1 MLKGS
6 IYITYDMNLCLAN
19 LNNCKTI
26 VIADEVDM
34 YNIPGKIGG
43 SLLVPPYQAL
53 MAVIDGDEEKFRNE
67 YLQYL
72 SVDPTVNKFINI
84 ILQALLA
91 GTNII
96 FLMDREGP
104 TKFDMVLKEY
114 FMISY
119 GIILGDDSTQFQ
131 YDINYIP
138 VIFNKLYTEDDFT
151 PQSYLENFP
160 LDIPFDPFIVNKLI
174 YDMQFLGIPFTDH
187 NHAHSYFKKLSRI
200 MQNGGIIQNV
210 VKRIG

>member
-1 MLKGS
+1 MLKGT

-19 LNNCKTI
+19 LNACKTI
-26 VIADEVDM
+26 IIADEPDR

-53 MAVIDGDEEKFRNE
+53 AAVIDGDEEKFRYE
-67 YLQYL
+67 YLNYL
-72 SVDPTVNKFINI
+72 TMDPTVNKFINI

-104 TKFDMVLKEY
+104 TKFDMILKEY
-114 FMISY
+114 FMISF
-119 GIILGDDSTQFQ
+119 GIILGDDNTQFQ
-131 YDINYIP
+131 YDLNYIP
-138 VIFNKLYTEDDFT
+138 IILNKLYTEDDIT
-151 PQSYLENFP
+151 PQSYLEMFP
-160 LDIPFDPFIVNKLI
+160 LEIPFDPFILRKLAFDLNIAFVNE
-174 YDMQFLGIPFTDH
+174 YDTNAYL
-187 NHAHSYFKKLSRI
+187 KKMSKI
-200 MQNGGIIQNV
+200 MKNGGIVRNV

>member
-19 LNNCKTI
+19 LNTCKTI

-43 SLLVPPYQAL
+43 SLLMPPYQAL
-53 MAVIDGDEEKFRNE
+53 MAVIDGDEERFRNE

-72 SVDPTVNKFINI
+72 SSDPTVNKFINI

-96 FLMDREGP
+96 FLIDKEGP

-114 FMISY
+114 FMAVF
-119 GIILGDDSTQFQ
+119 GIILGDGSTQFQ
-131 YDINYIP
+131 YNINYIP
-138 VIFNKLYTEDDFT
+138 VILNKLYTEDDIS
-151 PQSYLENFP
+151 PENYLKTFP
-160 LDIPFDPFIVNKLI
+160 IEIPFDPFILRKLSF
-174 YDMQFLGIPFTDH
+174 DMRIPFTDEYQM
-187 NHAHSYFKKLSRI
+187 NNYFKKTARL
-200 MQNGGIIQNV
+200 MQNGGIIRNV
-210 VKRIG
+210 VQRIG